1 MGFDGRRVDPYNI
14 KERRGTFQ
22 GSIWLGHMGLKW
34 LLQLLDK
41 LCTSQLNTQGL
52 LEFFRDGYRTLEVS
66 GMKNDRG
73 TFIEI
78 SEFHSGSQQGG
89 IRVPEGWR
97 GAGWVYFAKELRRF
111 FLNDKASPMSSSA
124 VGRQH
129 HEGVSVN
136 FGKKRD
142 LGKKFDNGKSVMEI
156 HRPKSRA
163 QLIVDAPRP
172 TRSWDFKWKPQLK
185 TLRITLNENNVKKV
199 KWAWTNA
206 PKQAHKAEA
215 NALAHEPRVKE
226 VDQEPR
232 GKEEAHDPRVD
243 EEAHE
248 PRVNEAAP
256 RPDKGIWVPKQTQPV
271 LGLVDQLELI
281 SRPSPTMVDHSGKAS
296 SSQVVCVS
304 SSHRV
309 LHDEDSETVDS
320 VSEEDEI
327 TAEEVEEEESTA
339 EEVIRD
345 LVLHSSI
352 SAEPGIK
359 CVTLDNAMEFEV
371 VGLEKSTPLLLD
383 EVSGHSSPTLP
394 LAWSSRPDLDRSPI
408 VCEPLAKI
416 DPLSFSEFTEQ
427 YSGNVLALEEAMS
440 LWVEQKYKEFGE
452 LVGMPIEGFEA
463 ECIALLRRIDAER
476 KRGRYQPSSR
486 KPTRSTKKGTREL
499 RNLISTI
506 NYDGKKVASLRN

>member
-1 MGFDGRRVDPYNI
+1 MSLPLPLVPPPTQHYPPSQWIQPPPPPSPNTLPPPSFYFNPSSAALVGPP
-14 KERRGTFQ
+14 
-22 GSIWLGHMGLKW
+22 SIQPVLHTTPLPWYFPTPQPQTTTPTLATNNTAN
-34 LLQLLDK
+34 QN
-41 LCTSQLNTQGL
+41 TILNTKPQIP
-52 LEFFRDGYRTLEVS
+52 RDTNPPPPQTKHLPIKPSNKTR
-66 GMKNDRG
+66 
-73 TFIEI
+73 
-78 SEFHSGSQQGG
+78 
-89 IRVPEGWR
+89 
-97 GAGWVYFAKELRRF
+97 
-111 FLNDKASPMSSSA
+111 
-124 VGRQH
+124 H

-142 LGKKFDNGKSVMEI
+142 LGKKFDNGKLVMEI
-156 HRPKSRA
+156 HRPKS
-163 QLIVDAPRP
+163 
-172 TRSWDFKWKPQLK
+172 
-185 TLRITLNENNVKKV
+185 
-199 KWAWTNA
+199 
-206 PKQAHKAEA
+206 QAHKAEA
-215 NALAHEPRVKE
+215 NALAHKPRVKE

-248 PRVNEAAP
+248 PRVNETAP
-256 RPDKGIWVPKQTQPV
+256 KPDKGIWVPKQTQPV

-281 SRPSPTMVDHSGKAS
+281 SQPRPAMVDHNGEAS
-296 SSQVVCVS
+296 SSQMVGVS

-345 LVLHSSI
+345 LVLHLSI
-352 SAEPGIK
+352 SAEPGIE
-359 CVTLDNAMEFEV
+359 CVTLDDVMEFEV

-463 ECIALLRRIDAER
+463 ECITLLRRIDAER

-486 KPTRSTKKGTREL
+486 KPTRLTKK
-499 RNLISTI
+499 
-506 NYDGKKVASLRN
+506 